1 VGFKEKIMDLTK
13 EQTVALYH
21 LHDGIEQNT
30 LQQTL
35 GGYAGTG
42 KTTLVRYLKKMH
54 PNFAVCAFT
63 GKAAN
68 VLRRR
73 GIHATTIHSLIYT
86 PDKKDDGTVEFILK
100 PNLECDGIIVDEAS
114 MVSED
119 LYFDLAAFNIPIVW
133 IGDHGQLEPVGTDFN
148 LMKKPMY
155 KLETI
160 HRNAGEIAQFAQH
173 LRQGRPA
180 AAFNGDGSQIEFG
193 TYWDVTPKQYAEA
206 DQVICAFNKVRVR
219 TNEKIREYLGYTNIL
234 EIGEKVMCLQNN
246 SDLNIFNG
254 MQGHVSDLSQTQ
266 NRHFLDLVT
275 DDDEW
280 SQIRYDRFQF
290 GQERST
296 TEWYENMPNPFD
308 YAYCITCHKAQGDE
322 WGYVMVIENRCSH
335 WEHRRW
341 AYTAASRAKS
351 RLYWILES

>member
-1 VGFKEKIMDLTK
+1 MDLTV
-13 EQTVALYH
+13 EQSAVLYH
-21 LHDGIEQNT
+21 LHDGIEQNI

-42 KTTLVRYLKKMH
+42 KTTLVRYLKNLH

-86 PDKKDDGTVEFILK
+86 PDKRDDGTVEFILK
-100 PNLECDGIIVDEAS
+100 PILECDGLIVDEAS

-119 LYFDLAAFNIPIVW
+119 LYHDLSAFNIPIVW

-219 TNEKIREYLGYTNIL
+219 TNNKIREHLGYTNLL
-234 EIGEKVMCLQNN
+234 EVGEKVMCLQNN

-254 MQGHVSDLSQTQ
+254 MQGYVSDLSHTQ

-341 AYTAASRAKS
+341 AYTAASRAKNK
-351 RLYWILES
+351 LYWILES

>member
-1 VGFKEKIMDLTK
+1 MDLTV
-13 EQTVALYH
+13 EQSAVLYH
-21 LHDGIEQNT
+21 LHDGIKRRT

-42 KTTLVRYLKKMH
+42 KTTLVRYLKQLH
-54 PNFAVCAFT
+54 ENFAVCAFT

-86 PDKKDDGTVEFILK
+86 PDKRSDGTVEFILK
-100 PNLECDGIIVDEAS
+100 PILECDGIIVDEAS

-119 LYFDLAAFNIPIVW
+119 LYYDLASFNIPIVW

-160 HRNAGEIAQFAQH
+160 HRNAGEIAKFAQH

-193 TYWDVTPKQYAEA
+193 TRWDIKAKQFAEA
-206 DQVICAFNKVRVR
+206 DQVICAYNSTRCK
-219 TNEKIREYLGYTNIL
+219 TNEIVRNHLGYENIV
-234 EIGEKVMCLQNN
+234 EIGEKVICLQNN

-254 MQGHVSDLSQTQ
+254 MQGHVSDLNKTQ
-266 NRHFLDLVT
+266 NRHFLDLIT
-275 DDDEW
+275 DDDEF

-290 GQERST
+290 GQEKSV
-296 TEWYENMPNPFD
+296 TEWYEDMPNPFD

-322 WGYVMVIENRCSH
+322 WDYVMVIEERCKH
-335 WEHRRW
+335 WNHWRW
-341 AYTAASRAKS
+341 AYTAASRAKH
-351 RLYWILES
+351 RLYWALN

>member
-1 VGFKEKIMDLTK
+1 MKLTVD
-13 EQTVALYH
+13 QSAAIYH
-21 LHDGIEQNT
+21 LVDGIRKKK
-30 LQQTL
+30 LLHQTL

-42 KTTLVRYLKKMH
+42 KTTLVRHLKEFF
-54 PNFAVCAFT
+54 PNYSVCAFT

-86 PDKKDDGTVEFILK
+86 PEKNDDGTVEFILK
-100 PNLECDGIIVDEAS
+100 PNLDCDGIIVDEAS
-114 MVSED
+114 MVSEE
-119 LYFDLAAFNIPIVW
+119 LYFDLSAFNIPIIW

-155 KLETI
+155 KLEKI

-180 AAFNGDGSQIEFG
+180 ASFNGDGSQIEFG
-193 TYWDVTPKQYAEA
+193 IKWDIKPKQYAEA
-206 DQVICAFNKVRVR
+206 DQVICAYNKTRVKTNTAVR
-219 TNEKIREYLGYTNIL
+219 THLGYKNTL
-234 EIGEKVMCLQNN
+234 EVGEKVICLQNN

-254 MQGHVSDLSQTQ
+254 MQGKIKDLSQTKKK
-266 NRHFLDLVT
+266 HFLDLIT

-280 SQIRYDRFQF
+280 SQIRYDRNQF
-290 GQERST
+290 GQEKSVF
-296 TEWYENMPNPFD
+296 EWYEDMPNPFD

-322 WGYVMVIENRCSH
+322 WGYVMVIEERCKH

-341 AYTAASRAKS
+341 AYTAASRAKNK
-351 RLYWILES
+351 LYWGFY